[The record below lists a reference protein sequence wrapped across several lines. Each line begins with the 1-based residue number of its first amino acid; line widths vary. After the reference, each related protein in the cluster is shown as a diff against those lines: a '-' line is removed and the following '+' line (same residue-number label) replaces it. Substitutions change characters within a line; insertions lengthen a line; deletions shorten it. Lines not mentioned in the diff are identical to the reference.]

1 MVNAKEARRFIF
13 VNLTLLSKVGMGEMS
28 KKNKSRVI
36 ANQLMKI
43 MLILFLFHTTQ
54 GKLFNITKLISM

>member
-1 MVNAKEARRFIF
+1 MINAKKTRRFIF
-13 VNLTLLSKVGMGEMS
+13 VNPTLVFKAGMGET
-28 KKNKSRVI
+28 NKENRSTVI

-43 MLILFLFHTTQ
+43 MLILFLFHTAQ